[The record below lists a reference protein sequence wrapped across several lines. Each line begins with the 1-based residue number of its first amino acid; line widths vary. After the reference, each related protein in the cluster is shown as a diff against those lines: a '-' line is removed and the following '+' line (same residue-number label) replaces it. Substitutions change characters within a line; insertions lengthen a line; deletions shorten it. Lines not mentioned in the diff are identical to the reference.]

1 MQATLAIA
9 RLAIKS
15 ALRYRV
21 FVVLALLIVG
31 IVGGIPLIVKH
42 DGTARGLAQIT
53 LTYTLGSVTVLLG
66 FATLW
71 IACGSIAREAAE
83 AQLQMVDVK
92 PIARWQVWLGKWLG
106 IMAINTVL
114 LTFSGTGAYG
124 LLLWRT
130 NSLDAK
136 QRYAMQ
142 QEVLIARGSAKEEAS
157 DFDAQVQ
164 RLLATDAM
172 KQQIEAG
179 ADRDRLAKTLRDD
192 LVNANQ
198 NVPPNNLRRWTVN
211 LGNIKERLGD
221 IPLRIRFRFYSAD
234 GGSRGA
240 TYPLEWTVGP
250 LNRARAQLPIQRYP
264 ASAFQEFEIPSGLVN
279 DKGELIIDCANRGLV
294 NLVFQLDDGLEV
306 IYREGGFTPNLCRAG
321 IILLSWLALL
331 TTIGLSAGSGLSF
344 PVAAFVALTALVV
357 GLSSG
362 TLADIV
368 EQGVILEA
376 EHSHEGEEHAPPK
389 KTIVDIVGVAVFRAL
404 LSVISVVKDFS
415 PIESLSIG
423 RHIPWLEVIRAVG
436 VIVLAA
442 SGLIALIG
450 IGIFQK
456 RELALAAG
464 RS

>member
-31 IVGGIPLIVKH
+31 IVAGIPLIVKH

-114 LTFSGTGAYG
+114 LAFSAAGAYG

-142 QEVLIARGSAKEEAS
+142 QEVLIARGSAKEEAT
-157 DFDAQVQ
+157 DFDSQVE

-179 ADRDRLAKTLRDD
+179 ADRDRLAALLRND
-192 LVNANQ
+192 LVVANQ

-211 LGNIKERLGD
+211 LGNIRERLGD
-221 IPLRIRFRFYSAD
+221 VPLRIRFRFYSAD
-234 GGSRGA
+234 GGDRGA

-250 LNRARAQLPIQRYP
+250 LDRARLQVPLERYP
-264 ASAFQEFEIPSGLVN
+264 GAAFHEFELPAGLVN
-279 DKGELIIDCANRGLV
+279 DRGELIIDCANRSLV
-294 NLVFQLDDGLEV
+294 NLVFQLEDGLEV
-306 IYREGGFTPNLCRAG
+306 VYREGGFGPNLVRAG
-321 IILLSWLALL
+321 GILLCWLALL
-331 TTIGLSAGSGLSF
+331 TTIGLASGSGLSF
-344 PVAAFVALTALVV
+344 PVATFVAFTALVV

-368 EQGVILEA
+368 EQGVIIEA
-376 EHSHEGEEHAPPK
+376 EHSHEAEADAPPK
-389 KTIVDIVGVAVFRAL
+389 KTVVDIVGVAVFRAL

-415 PIESLSIG
+415 PIESLSAG
-423 RHIPWLEVIRAVG
+423 RHIPWLEVMRAFGIVVVGAGGVFALVG
-436 VIVLAA
+436 VGV
-442 SGLIALIG
+442 
-450 IGIFQK
+450 FHK